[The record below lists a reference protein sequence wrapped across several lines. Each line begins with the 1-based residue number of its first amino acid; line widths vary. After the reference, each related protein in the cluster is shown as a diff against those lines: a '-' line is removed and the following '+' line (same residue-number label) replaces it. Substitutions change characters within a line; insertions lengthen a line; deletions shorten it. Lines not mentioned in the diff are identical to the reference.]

1 MWSEWSSYMNA
12 ICHRP
17 GTQIRTRTYADK
29 RAAMA
34 AHCTEHLEQQQQCT
48 LEYIPK
54 AVHRPPYPCCAC
66 DEAKFQ
72 FTFQGLWPKQSYPK
86 DWSPEHLHWFDI
98 IGAVHNEE
106 YSFNISKSTAGAFT
120 TSRNY
125 HLLSCVTML
134 GPSPNWITELHHP
147 IDAGTDIG
155 IQYDG
160 PKRPENSRKPIAPIV
175 SSNQPPPF
183 ANLNIKRI
191 MVQDNDLSCPMATW
205 SECSVTCGRNGIR
218 RRTRTLLSN
227 HRAVDQH
234 RCQSLP
240 LEETQPC
247 YLNLCRM

>member
-106 YSFNISKSTAGAFT
+106 YSLL
-120 TSRNY
+120 NY
-125 HLLSCVTML
+125 S
-134 GPSPNWITELHHP
+134 
-147 IDAGTDIG
+147 DIASDG
-155 IQYDG
+155 LKQG

-183 ANLNIKRI
+183 AKLNIKRI
-191 MVQDNDLSCPMATW
+191 MVQDVAYNDLSCPMATW

>member
-1 MWSEWSSYMNA
+1 MWSEWSSYMDA

-72 FTFQGLWPKQSYPK
+72 FTFQGLWSKQSYPK
-86 DWSPEHLHWFDI
+86 DWLPEHLHCVSVLDLCLPNCTWLD
-98 IGAVHNEE
+98 
-106 YSFNISKSTAGAFT
+106 
-120 TSRNY
+120 NY
-125 HLLSCVTML
+125 E
-134 GPSPNWITELHHP
+134 ELHNP

-175 SSNQPPPF
+175 SSNITDNRSSFYGNQPPPF
-183 ANLNIKRI
+183 AKLNIKRI